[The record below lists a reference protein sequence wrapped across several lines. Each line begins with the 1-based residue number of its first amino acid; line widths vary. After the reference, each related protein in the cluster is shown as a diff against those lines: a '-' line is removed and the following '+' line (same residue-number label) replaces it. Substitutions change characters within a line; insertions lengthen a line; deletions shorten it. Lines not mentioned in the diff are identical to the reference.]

1 MATIGGGYAVASAL
15 AFGMP
20 DVQTQNYYANQI
32 RNLSSMGSASG
43 FSEGFLNAAI
53 NVVDALDANSI
64 INKATA
70 AVNKIRGFLRANVIS
85 RLVTMEDLQ
94 VAGSEMQRYLM
105 VDPMVRERTKEQRMH
120 GYKDTYTDPFPH
132 LATEDHPDYR
142 DSMTGIV
149 QSNAQGDTFWMQYQ
163 HNRNVHEEPEQNSLT
178 SEQKFCIVDSR
189 AMMREFLAAGGK
201 DPSDGWNGDL

>member
-53 NVVDALDANSI
+53 NVVEALDANSI

-94 VAGSEMQRYLM
+94 V
-105 VDPMVRERTKEQRMH
+105 
-120 GYKDTYTDPFPH
+120 
-132 LATEDHPDYR
+132 
-142 DSMTGIV
+142 
-149 QSNAQGDTFWMQYQ
+149 
-163 HNRNVHEEPEQNSLT
+163 
-178 SEQKFCIVDSR
+178 
-189 AMMREFLAAGGK
+189 
-201 DPSDGWNGDL
+201 PSSAR